1 MSLGSE
7 AAQEIVWPEDLLDA
21 DSSISVEDRAA
32 SQSPDGWKGLHS
44 GSEQNI
50 PKNESQTASDS
61 VDLSSTNEHWD
72 HDDRNTDGSN
82 LRYVTS
88 SVLSC
93 VLCKE

>member
-21 DSSISVEDRAA
+21 DSSKSVEDRAA
-32 SQSPDGWKGLHS
+32 SQSPGGWKGLHS